1 MNLFHVFILAVI
13 QGLAEL
19 LPVSSSAHVILAEK
33 IMGFDPSAPQMT
45 FLLVMLHTGTMFA
58 VIVYFWRSWKKTYFS
73 NWNDFKQRFFY
84 VLIATAITGVL
95 GLLLQALIKHVFFG
109 GASNFEIE
117 HLFSNSKLM
126 AAALAAAGV
135 LIILSSRFDRGQQ
148 GDIGLS
154 SAIVIGAVQALCL
167 PFRGF
172 SRSGATIST
181 ALFLGISRQKAEE
194 FSFALAVVLTPAV
207 IAKELLRLV
216 HAQQASVGA
225 SHLALGSLLLPS
237 LFGMVFSFLTG
248 LLALKWLSAWL
259 EHGRWYLFGIYCLV
273 FSGVVLS
280 LA

>member
-1 MNLFHVFILAVI
+1 MDLLHVFILAVI

-33 IMGFDPSAPQMT
+33 LMGFDPSAPNMT

-58 VIVYFWRSWKKTYFS
+58 VIVYFWHSWKKTYFS
-73 NWNDFKQRFFY
+73 DWASFKQRAWY
-84 VLIATAITGVL
+84 VLLATAMTGVL
-95 GLLLQALIKHVFFG
+95 GLLLQSLIKHVFFG
-109 GASNFEIE
+109 GASSFEIE
-117 HLFSNSKLM
+117 HLFSNAKLM

-135 LIILSSRFDRGQQ
+135 LIILSSRLDRGQQ
-148 GDIGLS
+148 GDVRLP
-154 SAIVIGAVQALCL
+154 SAIIIGAVQALCL

-181 ALFLGISRQKAEE
+181 GLFLGISRQKAEE
-194 FSFALAVVLTPAV
+194 FSFALAIVLTPAV
-207 IAKELLRLV
+207 IAKELLRLL
-216 HAQQASVGA
+216 HAQQTTTGA
-225 SHLALGSLLLPS
+225 AHLALSSLFLPS

-259 EHGRWYLFGIYCLV
+259 EHGRWYLFGIYCLA
-273 FSGVVLS
+273 FSGVVLA

>member
-1 MNLFHVFILAVI
+1 MNLLHIFILAVI

-33 IMGFDPSAPQMT
+33 MMGFDPSAPQMT

-58 VIVYFWRSWKKTYFS
+58 VIVYFWHSWKKTYFS
-73 NWNDFKQRFFY
+73 SWNDFKQRFWY
-84 VLIATAITGVL
+84 VLLATAITGVL
-95 GLLLQALIKHVFFG
+95 GLLLQALIKHLFFG
-109 GASNFEIE
+109 GASTFEIE

-126 AAALAAAGV
+126 AASLAAAGI
-135 LIILSSRFDRGQQ
+135 LIILSSRLDRGQQ
-148 GDIGLS
+148 GDIHLS

-181 ALFLGISRQKAEE
+181 GLFLGISRQKAEE

-216 HAQQASVGA
+216 HAQHTTAGTA
-225 SHLALGSLLLPS
+225 HLALGSLLLPS
-237 LFGMVFSFLTG
+237 LFGMLFSFLTG

-259 EHGRWYLFGIYCLV
+259 EHGRWYLFGIYCLG
-273 FSGVVLS
+273 FSGVVLALS
-280 LA
+280 